1 MATDTHLSKSSGD
14 IVQFDFTT
22 IEEDILRNER
32 MSSLLSWKE
41 FLSYFKIRKTERF
54 DPPVDEN
61 GNVGKNAGD
70 GLRFSIVVT
79 LRGTDGRNRF
89 DEFKMQCQLQ
99 SKPWIVEEIDM
110 NTNIK
115 LYQEADVEITSDDDE
130 ADE

>member
-1 MATDTHLSKSSGD
+1 MVRD
-14 IVQFDFTT
+14 
-22 IEEDILRNER
+22 ER
-32 MSSLLSWKE
+32 ISSLLLWKE

-54 DPPVDEN
+54 GPPVDEN

-70 GLRFSIVVT
+70 GLHSGIVVT
-79 LRGTDGRNRF
+79 LRGMDGRNRF

-115 LYQEADVEITSDDDE
+115 LYQEADVEITFDDDE